1 MKGGI
6 LRIVRVFR
14 LFLGIEVIEVPVKLV
29 EAVDG
34 GQEFVAVAEVVLTNL
49 SGGVS
54 QRLEEFGDRRI
65 LLLHPYRCAGQTD
78 GEQSRTKGMLSQ
90 NERSAPRRAALL

>member
-14 LFLGIEVIEVPVKLV
+14 LFLGIEVIKVPVKLV

-34 GQEFVAVAEVVLTNL
+34 GQEFIAVAEVVLTNL
-49 SGGVS
+49 SGGAEHDISPDDFERVVMS
-54 QRLEEFGDRRI
+54 PDARARADPQGAGRLGIHTRRSV
-65 LLLHPYRCAGQTD
+65 HYR
-78 GEQSRTKGMLSQ
+78 RL
-90 NERSAPRRAALL
+90 